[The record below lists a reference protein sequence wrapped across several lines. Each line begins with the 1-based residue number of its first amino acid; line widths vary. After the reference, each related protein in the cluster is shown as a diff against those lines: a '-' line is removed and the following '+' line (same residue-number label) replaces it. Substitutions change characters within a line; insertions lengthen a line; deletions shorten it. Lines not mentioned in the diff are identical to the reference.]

1 MSDSIKETLMNI
13 IETIDT
19 LDKKEI
25 IKILKGIILKKDSER
40 ENINIELENNTSCCL
55 PSICLSNCKKCK
67 TNLDVNLNLKPI

>member
-13 IETIDT
+13 IEKIDT

-40 ENINIELENNTSCCL
+40 ENINIELDHNTSCCL
-55 PSICLSNCKKCK
+55 PSICLSNCKKCR